1 MWIRAI
7 GRSMQARCELAA
19 LASVILFGCGSGGGS
34 DADAGAGGGA
44 NPAAHLDLGTG
55 RVAFEAAP
63 SGARVPLIQGLQGG
77 YHVWTSFYAYGF
89 STRVAR
95 MDLHTRWENLE
106 GSQLDMNGNVALQ
119 PGLDAMGNEVSMSLG
134 WPASIFN
141 PTCVNGQSVLIDVTI
156 VDDQGVTA
164 SDSRQWIVD
173 VAEEYRSSDCAL

>member
-7 GRSMQARCELAA
+7 GRSTQARRELAA
-19 LASVILFGCGSGGGS
+19 LASVLFFGCGSGGAS

-44 NPAAHLDLGTG
+44 SLAHLDLGTG

-63 SGARVPLIQGLQGG
+63 SGARVTLIQGLQGG
-77 YHVWTSFYAYGF
+77 YHVWTSFLAYGF

-95 MDLHTRWENLE
+95 MDLHTRWENLD
-106 GSQLDMNGNVALQ
+106 GSQLDMSGNVALQ
-119 PGLDAMGNEVSMSLG
+119 AGLDPMGNEVSMSLG

-156 VDDQGVTA
+156 VADQGVTA